1 MLCCYSSIA
10 GAGLHQAGWFPC
22 RKNTRAADV
31 LSFQRDPRHAG
42 GGALAVTRLECLF
55 SMRSEACG
63 WRWRFVQGWEGPC
76 VGQRGNGPDLAIDLA
91 SAVLSQTRN

>member
-42 GGALAVTRLECLF
+42 GGALAVTRLECAGAVAGAGA
-55 SMRSEACG
+55 RAGAGGRACQAQARNGRPAGEAHG
-63 WRWRFVQGWEGPC
+63 H
-76 VGQRGNGPDLAIDLA
+76 VG
-91 SAVLSQTRN
+91 